1 MSTIPHIILSNLNG
15 SNGFRLD
22 GEAAYH
28 VSGSAVSSAGD
39 VNGDGFDDVIIGASS
54 SDKNGIES
62 GSSYVVFGKD
72 QDMDAAMSLSSLDG
86 SNGFRMDGTGEFER
100 LGTSVSSAG
109 DVNGDGY
116 GDLIVGARITETGS
130 YGYDYS
136 NGAGVSYVV
145 FGHASGFDATLD
157 LLSLD
162 GINGFRLDSKAA
174 YNASHHEVSSAG
186 DINGDGFDDLII
198 GVLNPFSPVPEDN
211 VYRSGDV
218 YVVFGKSSDFS
229 TSLDLSALDGN
240 NGFHL
245 TGVSGDHLGS
255 SVSRAGDINGD
266 GYDDV
271 IISAK
276 GYYSDNSYVLF
287 GKADGFSASMD
298 LSGLDGSNGFRFDG
312 GGLLVSD
319 AGDVNGDGFD
329 DVIINTSDY
338 GSKYSY
344 VVFGK
349 SSGFS
354 ATFDLSGL
362 DGSNGFRFDGAG
374 GGASSAGDING
385 DGFDDLI
392 FGNPYADLAGVGFVG
407 GSYVVLGKASGFSAT
422 LDSASLDGVGF
433 YLEGVAAGDD
443 LGRSVSSAGDVNG
456 DGLDDL
462 ILGAPGADPNGESSG
477 SSYVILGSNFV
488 DETVYQGT
496 PADDSLT
503 GSAAADR
510 FEGGDGNDT
519 LTGRGGA
526 DVFHGDAGNDNIW
539 ISDLNFQLADG
550 GSGNDALHLSGE
562 NLFLDLTNLT
572 GRITGIE
579 TICLYGTGDNTLS
592 LTADDIL
599 NLSDN
604 GSALRVHGNSGDS
617 IVGLSSSGWT
627 DNGIDEHGG
636 YFHIYTQGD
645 AVLLVGANVTTDF
658 I

>member
-312 GGLLVSD
+312 
-319 AGDVNGDGFD
+319 
-329 DVIINTSDY
+329 
-338 GSKYSY
+338 
-344 VVFGK
+344 
-349 SSGFS
+349 
-354 ATFDLSGL
+354 
-362 DGSNGFRFDGAG
+362 AG

>member
-1 MSTIPHIILSNLNG
+1 MALT
-15 SNGFRLD
+15 
-22 GEAAYH
+22 
-28 VSGSAVSSAGD
+28 
-39 VNGDGFDDVIIGASS
+39 
-54 SDKNGIES
+54 
-62 GSSYVVFGKD
+62 VFAWIQKPP
-72 QDMDAAMSLSSLDG
+72 
-86 SNGFRMDGTGEFER
+86 
-100 LGTSVSSAG
+100 
-109 DVNGDGY
+109 
-116 GDLIVGARITETGS
+116 
-130 YGYDYS
+130 
-136 NGAGVSYVV
+136 
-145 FGHASGFDATLD
+145 
-157 LLSLD
+157 
-162 GINGFRLDSKAA
+162 
-174 YNASHHEVSSAG
+174 NASHHEVSSAG
-186 DINGDGFDDLII
+186 DVNGDGLDDLII
-198 GVLNPFSPVPEDN
+198 GVLDPFSPVPEDN

-218 YVVFGKSSDFS
+218 YVVFGKSSGFS
-229 TSLDLSALDGN
+229 TSLDLSTLDGN

-245 TGVSGDHLGS
+245 AGVSGDHFGS
-255 SVSRAGDINGD
+255 SVSSAGDINGD

-287 GKADGFSASMD
+287 GKAEGFSASMD

-329 DVIINTSDY
+329 DVIVNTSDY
-338 GSKYSY
+338 GFKYSY

-385 DGFDDLI
+385 DGYDDVI

-422 LDSASLDGVGF
+422 LDPASLDGAGF

-477 SSYVILGSNFV
+477 SSYVISGSNFV

-496 PADDSLT
+496 PADDSLV
-503 GSAAADR
+503 GSAAAER

-539 ISDLNFQLADG
+539 IPDFNFQLADG

-572 GRITGIE
+572 GKITDIE

-592 LTADDIL
+592 LTADDLL

-604 GSALRVHGNSGDS
+604 GNALRVHGNSGDR
-617 IVGLSSSGWT
+617 IVGLRDSGWM